1 MNISPLLFYCRNL
14 YNLQLCKVAKE
25 YSTEMR
31 TIRETNNVRI
41 SCDTKG
47 INNLKGIFMGKS
59 KGRLIIFIAL
69 ILILIV
75 ACTPQKT

>member
-1 MNISPLLFYCRNL
+1 MNISPSYSTVGI
-14 YNLQLCKVAKE
+14 YITLQLCKVAKE

-47 INNLKGIFMGKS
+47 INNLKGEFLWEKAREG
-59 KGRLIIFIAL
+59 
-69 ILILIV
+69 
-75 ACTPQKT
+75 